1 MRPLSLALADA
12 VRAGAAAPLVRLEL
26 LDTVPHYAPI
36 VDSGPLGRNAAV
48 VAGDGAV
55 AQAYLD
61 EADGARP
68 VYARRVPDPADAPWD
83 TAWMSIGTG
92 ADPGAGVALARLD
105 DRLRLLWQDGH
116 TTAVRAADSFDG
128 GATWAAPV
136 ALFDPAARLAAL
148 AADGTLGT
156 GFVAYAAGNEGGGGG
171 GGGTWRVAAWSLGGA
186 WRGADWTGGDLRAVA
201 GLHAVRRDD
210 GSYLLALAA
219 QTNSGPGAGA
229 GAGTALLV
237 CAYAGSWGA
246 PLTLVPPDA
255 SASDASGLRLAEPR
269 LAHYDDR
276 YHLAYS
282 VVDAGA
288 PSPLATA
295 RVALMH
301 SADGV
306 HWTDP
311 LEDAGTYAY
320 GATPLRVP
328 AGYLLVAPD
337 AAALAPPYLEPP
349 GAGRYADL
357 SAAVSRLEIFYR
369 DGLPARLVATAQVR
383 AADIAPLRPNA
394 MLRLSLGYIGAGMAP
409 AGLFFI
415 DDWSAL
421 RAVDEDETVITAS
434 DRTAWLDR
442 QSRATALYEGRTVE
456 WLVREVAARAGLLLV
471 DAPATAQFA
480 YTAPAFAVAAGST
493 WREALARLGRLYGF
507 DAAMRLGPD
516 GEDALALCEK
526 SPADGAV
533 WTYRLDM
540 ERLVTA
546 RTLDRANHVIVFG
559 AANGPGAADVVGA
572 GVVGEAWDWTDVSE
586 TGQERYLHA
595 IETLITTREGAAL
608 RAELELRRESRLG
621 RSGSLSAPLHPGLE
635 PWDVIA
641 LGGGEPSGPATV
653 TTAATLLRVAA
664 VRYIYEPGA
673 GAYDMALTLEGV

>member
-1 MRPLSLALADA
+1 M
-12 VRAGAAAPLVRLEL
+12 
-26 LDTVPHYAPI
+26 
-36 VDSGPLGRNAAV
+36 
-48 VAGDGAV
+48 
-55 AQAYLD
+55 
-61 EADGARP
+61 
-68 VYARRVPDPADAPWD
+68 
-83 TAWMSIGTG
+83 
-92 ADPGAGVALARLD
+92 
-105 DRLRLLWQDGH
+105 
-116 TTAVRAADSFDG
+116 
-128 GATWAAPV
+128 
-136 ALFDPAARLAAL
+136 
-148 AADGTLGT
+148 
-156 GFVAYAAGNEGGGGG
+156 
-171 GGGTWRVAAWSLGGA
+171 
-186 WRGADWTGGDLRAVA
+186 
-201 GLHAVRRDD
+201 
-210 GSYLLALAA
+210 
-219 QTNSGPGAGA
+219 
-229 GAGTALLV
+229 
-237 CAYAGSWGA
+237 
-246 PLTLVPPDA
+246 
-255 SASDASGLRLAEPR
+255 RLAEPR

-456 WLVREVAARAGLLLV
+456 WLVREVAARGVASGRRAG
-471 DAPATAQFA
+471 DGAI
-480 YTAPAFAVAAGST
+480 
-493 WREALARLGRLYGF
+493 RLYG
-507 DAAMRLGPD
+507 ARLRGR
-516 GEDALALCEK
+516 G
-526 SPADGAV
+526 
-533 WTYRLDM
+533 RLD
-540 ERLVTA
+540 VA
-546 RTLDRANHVIVFG
+546 R
-559 AANGPGAADVVGA
+559 GPGA
-572 GVVGEAWDWTDVSE
+572 
-586 TGQERYLHA
+586 TGPP
-595 IETLITTREGAAL
+595 L
-608 RAELELRRESRLG
+608 RLRRG
-621 RSGSLSAPLHPGLE
+621 
-635 PWDVIA
+635 D
-641 LGGGEPSGPATV
+641 
-653 TTAATLLRVAA
+653 AARA
-664 VRYIYEPGA
+664 RR
-673 GAYDMALTLEGV
+673 